1 MLPQFNRCL
10 QKSMAEQIPFQ
21 NHKVSY
27 NHQKPQ
33 EKPYNHK
40 VTSNIHLQQKTN
52 KPNHVHHSKEK
63 YVRRQSNRTAISQPI
78 DLSGAS
84 STVGVKSKIMH
95 QLPVIDSFN
104 NSKHSRN
111 DDVGEVGSTTA
122 SIEEMQEAHKHL
134 WHPLFGND
142 KCHNNTWSLNHPMAV
157 SSE

>member
-1 MLPQFNRCL
+1 M
-10 QKSMAEQIPFQ
+10 
-21 NHKVSY
+21 
-27 NHQKPQ
+27 
-33 EKPYNHK
+33 
-40 VTSNIHLQQKTN
+40 
-52 KPNHVHHSKEK
+52 
-63 YVRRQSNRTAISQPI
+63 RRQSNRTAISQPI